1 MATKDRDVLPSSIKP
16 TNYDI
21 SLYDLELGGSYS
33 YQGTVKID
41 LSCHEAT
48 RDIILNTIE
57 LKLHSAGI
65 TGTGVASQKAAGFTE
80 DATAQRTTISF
91 SDEIPAG
98 SRFVLEI
105 KYSGIMN
112 DTMSGFYRSKY
123 KPTVPAAESTP
134 KDDEYHYM
142 FSTQFES
149 CDARRAVP
157 CFDEPNI
164 KATFDFQIEIPD
176 DLTALSNMPEK
187 RTEQGKNGRKT
198 VVFERTP
205 VMSTYLLAWAFGD
218 FEYVEDFTKRKYN
231 GKQLPVRVYTTRGL
245 KEQGRF
251 GLANAHQIID
261 YFSEIFQIDY
271 PLPKADLLA
280 VHEFSYGAM
289 ENWGLVTYRTTAIL
303 FDDEKSDAKYKN
315 RVAYVVA
322 HELAH
327 QWFGNLVTMDWWSE
341 LWLNEGFATWV
352 GWLAIDHIYPEW
364 DTWAQFITE
373 SVQTAFQ
380 LDALR
385 ASHPIE
391 VPVKDALEISQ
402 IFDAISYLKGSSVIR
417 MLSGHLGVEVFL
429 RGVSDY
435 LKAHAY
441 GNATTND
448 LWTAL
453 SKASGQNVNAF
464 MDPWIRKIGF
474 PVLTVAEEPG
484 QIIIRQTRFLSSGDV
499 EAAEDDTVWWI
510 PLGLKTDSESSGAST
525 GALTTRE
532 ETLRNID
539 ETFYKLNADV
549 NGFYRTNYPPQR
561 LAKLGK
567 ARSKLSVEDRIG
579 LVGDAAALAISG
591 EGTTAG
597 LLSLCAEFKEEKSLM
612 VWSQISKSLN
622 NIQSIFAG
630 NKAID
635 DGLRK
640 FILELVTPATENIG
654 WESSPKEDNLTT
666 RLRSL
671 LIATAGSAGHESTI
685 AEAEKLFAAYTS
697 GKSDAI
703 HPSLRMPV
711 FSIAVKSGGATAYE
725 AVKQDYLSS
734 LSVDG
739 KEIGLQAMG
748 YVQST
753 DLVKDFMDFQLSDKV
768 AVQDAHS
775 GAMSLAANPK
785 ARDPLWTYIKA
796 HWGSIEAKLS
806 ANSVVVAR
814 FVKSVLAKYST
825 LEMEV
830 EISKFFEGKDT
841 KGYDRGLVEVIDTI
855 KGNAKY
861 KERDEK
867 LYDYLFKLLLI
878 GDSGVGKSCLLL
890 RFADDTYTESYI
902 STIGVDFKIR
912 TIELDGKTVKLQIWD
927 TAGQERF
934 RTITSSYYRGAHGI
948 CVVYDVTDMDSF
960 NNVKQWLQEI
970 DRYATEGVN
979 KLLVGNKSDM
989 SDKKVVE
996 YTVAKEFADSLG
1008 IPFLETSAK
1017 NASNVEQAFLT
1028 MARQIKERMGTT
1040 TVNNKPTVQVGQ
1052 GQGVQSGSGG
1062 GCC

>member
-1 MATKDRDVLPSSIKP
+1 MATTDRDVLPSSVKP
-16 TNYDI
+16 SNYDI
-21 SLYDLELGGSYS
+21 SLYDLELSGSYS

-41 LSCHEAT
+41 LDCRKAT
-48 RDIILNTIE
+48 KDIILNSLE
-57 LKLHSAGI
+57 LQLHSAEIVGAEI
-65 TGTGVASQKAAGFTE
+65 ASQKAADISE
-80 DATAQRTTISF
+80 DAKAQRATISF

-98 SRFVLEI
+98 SKFVLEI

-112 DTMSGFYRSKY
+112 DTMAGFSRSRY
-123 KPTVPAAESTP
+123 KPIVPAAESTP

-142 FSTQFES
+142 FSTQFEA

-176 DLTALSNMPEK
+176 GLTALSNMPEK
-187 RTEQGKNGRKT
+187 GTEKGKNGCKI
-198 VVFERTP
+198 VSFDRTP
-205 VMSTYLLAWAFGD
+205 IMSTYLLAWAFGD
-218 FEYVEDFTKRKYN
+218 FEYVEDFTRRRYN

-245 KEQGRF
+245 KEQGQF
-251 GLANAHQIID
+251 GLDNAHQIID
-261 YFSEIFQIDY
+261 YFSEIFKIDY

-303 FDDEKSDAKYKN
+303 FDDEKSDAKYKS

-352 GWLAIDHIYPEW
+352 GFLARDHLYPEW
-364 DTWAQFITE
+364 DTWSEFITE
-373 SVQTAFQ
+373 SVQMAFQ

-435 LKAHAY
+435 LKANAY
-441 GNATTND
+441 GNATTDD

-484 QIIIRQTRFLSSGDV
+484 QISIRQTRFLSSGDV
-499 EAAEDDTVWWI
+499 KAAEDDTLWWI
-510 PLGLKTDSESSGAST
+510 PLGLKTESGSSGAST
-525 GALTTRE
+525 AALTTKE
-532 ETLRNID
+532 ETLRSID

-561 LAKLGK
+561 LMKLGQ

-579 LVGDAAALAISG
+579 LVGDAAALAVSG

-612 VWSQISKSLN
+612 VWTQIIKSLN
-622 NIQSIFAG
+622 NTRSIFAG
-630 NKAID
+630 NKTIE
-635 DGLRK
+635 DGLQK
-640 FILELVTPATENIG
+640 FTLELVTPATENIG
-654 WESSPKEDNLTT
+654 WESAPKEDNLTT

-671 LIATAGSAGHESTI
+671 LITTAGGAGHESTI
-685 AEAEKLFAAYTS
+685 AEAKKLFAAYTS
-697 GKSDAI
+697 GKSVAI

-711 FSIAVKSGGATAYE
+711 FGIAVKCGGATEYE
-725 AVKQDYLSS
+725 AVKNDYLSS
-734 LSVDG
+734 KSVDG

-753 DLVKDFMDFQLSDKV
+753 DLVDDFMDFQLSDKV
-768 AVQDAHS
+768 AVQDIHS
-775 GAMSLAANPK
+775 GAISLAANAK
-785 ARDPLWTYIKA
+785 ARDPLWAYIKA
-796 HWGSIEAKLS
+796 HWGSLEAKLS
-806 ANSVVVAR
+806 VNSLIIAR
-814 FVKSVLAKYST
+814 FVNGTLSKYST
-825 LEMEV
+825 FEMEQQ
-830 EISKFFEGKDT
+830 ITNFFEGKDT
-841 KGYDRGLVEVIDTI
+841 KGYDRGLVEVSDTI

-867 LYDYLFKLLLI
+867 LLL
-878 GDSGVGKSCLLL
+878 
-890 RFADDTYTESYI
+890 E
-902 STIGVDFKIR
+902 
-912 TIELDGKTVKLQIWD
+912 
-927 TAGQERF
+927 
-934 RTITSSYYRGAHGI
+934 
-948 CVVYDVTDMDSF
+948 
-960 NNVKQWLQEI
+960 WLQTHG
-970 DRYATEGVN
+970 YA
-979 KLLVGNKSDM
+979 
-989 SDKKVVE
+989 
-996 YTVAKEFADSLG
+996 
-1008 IPFLETSAK
+1008 
-1017 NASNVEQAFLT
+1017 
-1028 MARQIKERMGTT
+1028 
-1040 TVNNKPTVQVGQ
+1040 
-1052 GQGVQSGSGG
+1052 
-1062 GCC
+1062 